1 MATPAS
7 THNISTLFIPNQ
19 VMAELLKKKKINA
32 MVDTLETNKQDIY
45 PLKKN

>member
-19 VMAELLKKKKINA
+19 VMAELLKKKINV